1 MSWKA
6 VIDQGSLATKM
17 ALARRTL
24 CITWGA
30 NLNQEIIVG
39 DSPNNR
45 VNNTVEVVTIPTT
58 ILPLPIV
65 WAKIVKNTVRHRNS
79 WQSMR

>member
-17 ALARRTL
+17 ALGRQTL
-24 CITWGA
+24 CITSGT

-45 VNNTVEVVTIPTT
+45 VNNIVEEGNN
-58 ILPLPIV
+58 L
-65 WAKIVKNTVRHRNS
+65 
-79 WQSMR
+79 Q